1 MNATIKEEDINSI
14 RNYTRNGRP
23 FGDESFTEKM
33 EQKLDRIFQLR
44 PRGRPKKGKANKWD
58 VSLIFPLVS
67 EKKRSSILNQWSK

>member
-58 VSLIFPLVS
+58 VSLIFPKVC
-67 EKKRSSILNQWSK
+67 SKPRYDYNNS

>member
-44 PRGRPKKGKANKWD
+44 PRGRPKKGKAN
-58 VSLIFPLVS
+58 
-67 EKKRSSILNQWSK
+67 